1 MKDGFIIAAIISIF
15 IFTFLSCCEKPVQG
29 SNFFSFDYEGQSYR
43 IRSVSFEENGY
54 SYNELIGKKFVA
66 NDYDQDGII
75 DKITYGDKSITEAQI
90 VYEYVLSILAE
101 RDKLRPVKPIYH
113 SYQLITTVY
122 DYEIKTFRPKY
133 LEPFNQFKVI
143 EKEVKTPA
151 GFIIGIDQKAD
162 GTIDTVVTG
171 TMPLKNIQTLYTNV
185 IQKGLQMNKLS
196 KTGDMIIVK

>member
-1 MKDGFIIAAIISIF
+1 MKNGFVIAAIISTF
-15 IFTFLSCCEKPVQG
+15 IFTFFSCCEKPVQG
-29 SNFFSFDYEGQSYR
+29 STFFNFEYEGQSYR
-43 IRSVSFEENGY
+43 IRTVYSENNGF
-54 SYNELIGKKFVA
+54 SYNELIGKKFAA

-75 DKITYGDKSITEAQI
+75 DKITYGDKEVTEAQK

-101 RDKLRPVKPIYH
+101 RDKLLPVKPIYH
-113 SYQLITTVY
+113 SYQLTNTNY
-122 DYEIKTFRPKY
+122 DYEIKTFRPKNA
-133 LEPFNQFKVI
+133 ESFNQFKVI

-171 TMPLKNIQTLYTNV
+171 TMPLKNIQTLYTDV